1 MIRIIMLCVAVGVAT
16 VLLHQ
21 EGLRRL
27 ERVAASVEH
36 VGRHARWM
44 MLAAVLGIY
53 GLHLLEIGI
62 YAGAYAVATD
72 LLHLGHLVGDVT
84 GSDLEFVYFSAETY
98 TSLGFGDIVPEGVM
112 RLLASFEP
120 LNGLILLGWSASYI
134 YVEVQRQWPRD
145 TALGVC
151 AGDFGPPPPRRSCR
165 LQRRPRLH
173 RPPSNRR
180 PW

>member
-1 MIRIIMLCVAVGVAT
+1 MIRIIVLCVAVGVAT

-21 EGLRRL
+21 EGLRR
-27 ERVAASVEH
+27 VKQAATRVEH
-36 VGRHARWM
+36 VGRHARWV
-44 MLAAVLGIY
+44 MLAAVLGIF

-62 YAGAYAVATD
+62 YAGAYAVATH

-120 LNGLILLGWSASYI
+120 LNGLILLGWSASFI
-134 YVEVQRQWPRD
+134 HVEVQRNWPRD
-145 TALGVC
+145 TAIVGRTGGLS
-151 AGDFGPPPPRRSCR
+151 PTPPRRLPR
-165 LQRRPRLH
+165 LPRRPKRH
-173 RPPSNRR
+173 RAAPRH
-180 PW
+180 

>member
-1 MIRIIMLCVAVGVAT
+1 MIRTILLCVAVGVAT

-27 ERVAASVEH
+27 ERVAARVEH
-36 VGRHARWM
+36 VGRHARWV
-44 MLAAVLGIY
+44 MLAAVLGIF

-62 YAGAYAVATD
+62 YAGAYAVAAD

-120 LNGLILLGWSASYI
+120 LNGLILLGWSASFI
-134 YVEVQRQWPRD
+134 HVEVQRNWPRGI
-145 TALGVC
+145 TVVGRT
-151 AGDFGPPPPRRSCR
+151 GGMGPMPPRR
-165 LQRRPRLH
+165 LPRRPKRYRATPH
-173 RPPSNRR
+173 H
-180 PW
+180 